1 MSIVTFANLS
11 QYETGQTMM
20 AAAVACCLG
29 IEHNYKTLL
38 LTTDFNDKTLENCF
52 WNGYQK
58 ERFANILTRGTNISN
73 DTGVEGLLRAFNSN
87 HATGD
92 AIASYAKPV
101 LKDRLDLIPAPKTHD
116 FKEFVNISNLFSQ
129 ICTVGQTHY
138 DVIIVDL
145 YRNLPEPLKK
155 KIMDMSMLTL
165 VGLKQNYGS
174 IKEFDD
180 LRKSNEY
187 FATNKIGCYISRYD
201 MNSKFSQKNVERFL
215 GSKVS
220 PYLLN
225 YSSLFTDR
233 ASEGE
238 ILDYILQA
246 RTLTNE
252 ESPDFQFYKTL
263 KETTDRI
270 DTTRRDIE
278 FRRI

>member
-38 LTTDFNDKTLENCF
+38 LTTDFNDKTLEHCF

-58 ERFANILTRGTNISN
+58 ERFKNIMTRGTNIGN
-73 DTGVEGLLRAFNSN
+73 DSGMEGLLRTFNSN
-87 HATGD
+87 HASGQ

-101 LKDRLDLIPAPKTHD
+101 LKDRLDVIPAAKTQD
-116 FKEFVNISNLFSQ
+116 FKEFINISNLFSQ
-129 ICTVGQTHY
+129 ICTVGQTYY
-138 DVIIVDL
+138 DVILVDL
-145 YRNLPEPLKK
+145 YRNLPETLQK

-165 VGLKQNYGS
+165 VGIRQNYGS
-174 IKEFDD
+174 IKEYDD
-180 LRKSNEY
+180 LRKSNPY
-187 FATNKIGCYISRYD
+187 FATNKMGCYMSRYD
-201 MNSKFSQKNVERFL
+201 INSKFSQKNVERFL
-215 GSKVS
+215 GSKTS
-220 PYLLN
+220 PYIVN
-225 YSSLFTDR
+225 YSSLFADR

-238 ILDYILQA
+238 ALDYILQA

-252 ESPDFQFYKTL
+252 DSPDYQFYKTL

-270 DTTRRDIE
+270 DKTRRDVE
-278 FRRI
+278 FRRV